1 MLGESKTN
9 AIRLPFRVDAGD
21 TLRAELQRIL
31 GDECVAVK

>member
-1 MLGESKTN
+1 MLGENKTG